1 MRENFTTSL
10 ASVLQSE
17 GGYVN
22 NPRDP
27 GGATNKGVTQSVYD
41 HWRMEQGLGGQSV
54 KLLSLPETGA
64 IYAKL
69 YWAPC
74 QCDELPSGVDYATFD
89 FAVNS
94 GVNRAC
100 RFLQRAVGVTED
112 GDIGP
117 ATLAAINNTPPGNI
131 VETLCNERLQ
141 FLQTLP
147 TWGEFGRGWAAR
159 VASVRSK
166 AEGMVR

>member
-22 NPRDP
+22 NPEDR
-27 GGATNKGVTQSVYD
+27 GGATNKGVTQHVYD
-41 HWRMEQGLGGQSV
+41 VWRMEQGRGGQSV
-54 KLLSLPETGA
+54 KLLSIPETGT
-64 IYAKL
+64 IYAQL

-74 QCDELPSGVDYATFD
+74 KCDQLPSGVDYAVFD

-100 RFLQRAVGVTED
+100 RFLQRAVGAAED

-117 ATLAAINNTPPGNI
+117 ATLAAVKAIPPRNIIN
-131 VETLCNERLQ
+131 TLCAERVA
-141 FLQTLP
+141 FLKTLSNFP
-147 TWGEFGRGWAAR
+147 TFGEGWLDRVAR
-159 VASVRSK
+159 VQAQ
-166 AEGMVR
+166 AERMA